1 MKNLLIFIICL
12 SIPSIGFSQIL
23 TDLEEVSTL
32 KDKLLAIKNDNKWG
46 FINEEGTLVV
56 DFRDDFVLEN
66 EKNNTPPFFNSDRC
80 LIKKSNGNQYLY
92 GYLNENGNEV
102 IKPQYLNASDFKNGY
117 AIVITLLKDT
127 VGYNEVLEKC
137 ITKSTLEEFVIDTY
151 GNKVKYLENP
161 RNCIPSNVTLKKP
174 PSFHSKF
181 VGPHLVAVLKKDN
194 KWDIYEF

>member
-46 FINEEGTLVV
+46 FINEEGTLVI